1 MTSRRVRLPSGE
13 SGCHGRGGG
22 RGDGHETCQ
31 HRRQGE
37 RTLYRPTL
45 REPVV
50 RYPRPRSQL

>member
-13 SGCHGRGGG
+13 SGCLGGGGGGGG

-45 REPVV
+45 RE
-50 RYPRPRSQL
+50 R